1 VIKVVIDE
9 VVSCT
14 ARHGVLCACSYR
26 LHLTASSHGTCMRH
40 MACCVILCWPGIS
53 VLGRRAFLM
62 LCLTLLLS
70 SALWRSRVP
79 MTSLSA
85 VIAVVLC
92 ILCVETY
99 PDTRVEGLCAL
110 DACDHVPNYVSPHRH
125 SEPYHVSSA
134 CNPASVFAIVILM
147 QYACGSVLCVQCND
161 CRAPL
166 PTLCA

>member
-1 VIKVVIDE
+1 MIKVVIDV

-26 LHLTASSHGTCMRH
+26 LHLIASSHGTCMRH
-40 MACCVILCWPGIS
+40 MACCVILCWPGIFA
-53 VLGRRAFLM
+53 LGWRAFLM

-85 VIAVVLC
+85 ITAVVLC

-99 PDTRVEGLCAL
+99 PDTRRPLRPGCMRS
-110 DACDHVPNYVSPHRH
+110 CT
-125 SEPYHVSSA
+125 
-134 CNPASVFAIVILM
+134 
-147 QYACGSVLCVQCND
+147 QLCVATWAFRAIPCEQCLQPCKCICD
-161 CRAPL
+161 CHINAIC
-166 PTLCA
+166 LCVSLVRTVQ